1 MIREIYIQTLEQLM
15 MKFSYVSQ
23 LEGYSLRYKTQ
34 GRQQKPW
41 WKFAKFLRREWKR
54 ERKKNPLNANL
65 QPNQRLQSLYTE
77 NVNLF
82 CCCFELNL
90 TLHVSDGAFWRIG
103 WRLNSENVSLQPSGT
118 TLNLNALLQLIG
130 MRYAWKIPLLHLTST
145 PHPFP
150 KSRDGFSDTSEVLAR
165 LWKSAPTQAGEQI
178 SAGRLLQCFTD
189 ATDVYICC
197 WSSQS
202 LSLFHTVRL
211 LPLDQ

>member
-1 MIREIYIQTLEQLM
+1 M

-34 GRQQKPW
+34 RHQPKPW
-41 WKFAKFLRREWKR
+41 WKFAKFLRWEWK
-54 ERKKNPLNANL
+54 EKKNPLNANL

-90 TLHVSDGAFWRIG
+90 TLHVSEGACWRIG

-150 KSRDGFSDTSEVLAR
+150 KSRDGFNDTSEVSAH
-165 LWKSAPTQAGEQI
+165 LWKSIRAEAGERI
-178 SAGRLLQCFTD
+178 SARRLLQCFKQTFTFVAD
-189 ATDVYICC
+189 HFGAYHYSTRSGFSPCINSMFFRR
-197 WSSQS
+197 W
-202 LSLFHTVRL
+202 R
-211 LPLDQ
+211 